1 MARQRNGHLLV
12 LVLAVAACDS
22 LPLPEPQSLCA
33 LSPAAT
39 ISLAVGADTSI
50 DPARDGGCVRFPAN
64 ASTADSAEYLVIAQ
78 AAGGAAGATAA
89 FQLRSTGSAALP
101 AAAQPAVLPFA
112 GARGTV
118 AARFDHFLRQ
128 VGHRQAGPAPR
139 PVRVARSLAS
149 LSASS
154 PPVVG
159 SLRTFRVC
167 AALDCS
173 SFQRVTGRVRAV
185 GGHVAIYVDTLAPA
199 GGLDSADVDT
209 LQQVF
214 DVHGYAVDTTAFGRE
229 SDIDSNGVVIALM
242 TNVVNHLVTAA
253 QCQSAGYVAGFFF
266 APDIDP
272 TSAQDTLSNHGE
284 VIYTVVADP
293 AATLSCAHQRAEV
306 KGVLPS
312 TLLHELQHMINY
324 NQHVLV
330 RRGNAEDDWLDE
342 GLSKYAEELGGW
354 SVGRSAPTFTNYVI
368 GDFYDAYQYLRAPG
382 AHFMV
387 TITDQDLADVGGGWL
402 FVRYLVDQTGA
413 GITPRLVQ
421 TPLTG
426 TANVAAQVG
435 IPFPTLASQ
444 WALALWVSDLPRFA
458 PPATLRF
465 TTWSFRQTFAS
476 LYSQQPRAFPLPFP
490 LVPPAVAG
498 SAVSLSD
505 TLRAGSGF
513 YIRALQGPR
522 GGAFELRFL
531 GPTGAALPA
540 AISPRLDVIRIR

>member
-12 LVLAVAACDS
+12 VVVAVAACDS

-39 ISLAVGADTSI
+39 ISLAVGGDTSI
-50 DPARDGGCVRFPAN
+50 DPATDGGCVSFPAN

-89 FQLRSTGSAALP
+89 FQLRSAGFAALP
-101 AAAQPAVLPFA
+101 AALPAVLPLA
-112 GARGTV
+112 SPRGTA

-128 VGHRQAGPAPR
+128 VGRRQAGPAPR
-139 PVRVARSLAS
+139 PVPAARSLAP
-149 LSASS
+149 LGAAA

-159 SLRTFRVC
+159 SLRTFHVC

-199 GGLDSADVDT
+199 GGLDSADMDT

-272 TSAQDTLSNHGE
+272 FYAQDTLSNHGE
-284 VIYTVVADP
+284 VIYTVVADS

-306 KGVLPS
+306 KGVLPA
-312 TLLHELQHMINY
+312 TLLHELQHLINY

-330 RRGNAEDDWLDE
+330 HRGNAEDDWLDE

-354 SVGRSAPTFTNYVI
+354 SVGPSAPTFSDYVI

-382 AHFMV
+382 AHFML
-387 TITDQDLADVGGGWL
+387 TTTDQNLADVGGGWL
-402 FVRYLVDQTGA
+402 FVRYLVDQSGA
-413 GITPRLVQ
+413 GLTPRLVQ
-421 TPLTG
+421 TSLTG
-426 TANVAAQVG
+426 TANVAAHVG
-435 IPFPTLASQ
+435 VPFPTLASQ
-444 WALALWVSDLPRFA
+444 WALALWVSDLPGFT

-465 TTWSFRQTFAS
+465 TTWSFRRTFAS
-476 LYSQQPRAFPLPFP
+476 LYSQQPQAFPLPFP

-513 YIRALQGPR
+513 YIRSLQGPR
-522 GGAFELRFL
+522 GAAFELRFL

-540 AISPRLDVIRIR
+540 AIFPRPDVIRIR